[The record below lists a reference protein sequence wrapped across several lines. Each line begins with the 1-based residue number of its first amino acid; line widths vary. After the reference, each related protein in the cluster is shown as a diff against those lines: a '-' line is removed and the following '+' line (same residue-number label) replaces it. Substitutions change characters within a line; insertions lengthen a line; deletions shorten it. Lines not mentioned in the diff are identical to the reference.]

1 MNLIVPE
8 GVELAGGVSPA
19 DWVVERLWPWRSGQI
34 QVGSV
39 MPEGFDAYVRIQHE
53 PGPLED
59 AEGSLPREQ
68 LIGLRAALE
77 PFTNTPDQSWF
88 CVWAGYGML
97 TGGTLLVAEP
107 RGRIGRWWAHR
118 RARREADRRAARE
131 AELLAAVPQVRAENR
146 QYFLFRGPLGTA
158 ELEFDGWYQSP
169 NLWWPDDRAWCVATE
184 IDLSWTYVGGS
195 RECIDRIMATPQLK
209 AREVVLQDPLVD
221 RPLGRV

>member
-97 TGGTLLVAEP
+97 TGGTLLNLP
-107 RGRIGRWWAHR
+107 
-118 RARREADRRAARE
+118 
-131 AELLAAVPQVRAENR
+131 
-146 QYFLFRGPLGTA
+146 GTT
-158 ELEFDGWYQSP
+158 
-169 NLWWPDDRAWCVATE
+169 NH
-184 IDLSWTYVGGS
+184 I
-195 RECIDRIMATPQLK
+195 
-209 AREVVLQDPLVD
+209 LVHTME
-221 RPLGRV
+221 